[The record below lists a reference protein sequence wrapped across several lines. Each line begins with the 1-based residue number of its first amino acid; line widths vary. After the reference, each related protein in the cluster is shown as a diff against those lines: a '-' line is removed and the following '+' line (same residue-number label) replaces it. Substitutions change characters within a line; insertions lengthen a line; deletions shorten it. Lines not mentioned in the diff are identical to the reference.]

1 MEIQAHTTPESRQ
14 SLRNY
19 LRNRRLVTSIHQT
32 ITLQALNDLE
42 GALRLLK
49 GLRESP
55 DWCRE
60 EVDAFLEKRNPPP
73 VLAKGTPLPG
83 LLKVR

>member
-1 MEIQAHTTPESRQ
+1 MEVQAHTTPESRQ

-19 LRNRRLVTSIHQT
+19 LRNRRLVASIHQR
-32 ITLQALNDLE
+32 ITLQTLNDLE
-42 GALRLLK
+42 DALRLLK

-55 DWCRE
+55 DWCGE
-60 EVDAFLEKRNPPP
+60 EVDTFLERRNPP
-73 VLAKGTPLPG
+73 ADQTKGTPLPG